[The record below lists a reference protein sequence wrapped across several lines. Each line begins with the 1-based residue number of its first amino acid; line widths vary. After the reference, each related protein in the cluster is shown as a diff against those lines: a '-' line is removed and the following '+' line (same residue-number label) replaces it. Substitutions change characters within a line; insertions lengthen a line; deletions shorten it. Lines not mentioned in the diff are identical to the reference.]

1 MSNIDFNELKEW
13 INNWFYANKYYHPHS
28 KSNSIP
34 ISELYDIFDRFEKCK
49 REEYAMTEN
58 LTQLDKLEKYLK
70 ENGIKYERIDTK
82 DTHQI
87 NVPNSRDKEWDAI
100 CHYGSFGYK
109 EGLLEIYGSIVPE
122 NVGDTVE
129 GYLTA
134 EDVVNRINEYKKKNR
149 SKKVERNCDKCIFS
163 TRSGGCVSWNCEFID
178 IREAEKAWK
187 SLTYRSTSR

>member
-13 INNWFYANKYYHPHS
+13 IDNWFDVNKYYHPHS

-34 ISELYDIFDRFEKCK
+34 VSELYDIFDRFEKYK
-49 REEYAMTEN
+49 REECAMTEN

-70 ENGIKYERIDTK
+70 ENGVKYERIDTK
-82 DTHQI
+82 NTHQI
-87 NVPNSRDKEWDAI
+87 NVPNSKDKEWDAI

-122 NVGDTVE
+122 NIGDTVE

-134 EDVVNRINEYKKKNR
+134 EDVVKRIDEYEKRK
-149 SKKVERNCDKCIFS
+149 
-163 TRSGGCVSWNCEFID
+163 
-178 IREAEKAWK
+178 AEKAWK
-187 SLTYRSTSR
+187 SLNSRFTLR

>member
-13 INNWFYANKYYHPHS
+13 IDNWFNVNKYYHPHS
-28 KSNSIP
+28 KLNSIP
-34 ISELYDIFDRFEKCK
+34 VSELYDIFDRFEKYK
-49 REEYAMTEN
+49 REERAMAEN

-87 NVPNSRDKEWDAI
+87 NVPNSKDKEWDAI

-109 EGLLEIYGSIVPE
+109 EGLLEIYGSIVPK

-134 EDVVNRINEYKKKNR
+134 EDVVNRINEYKKKDE

-187 SLTYRSTSR
+187 SLNSKSTLR